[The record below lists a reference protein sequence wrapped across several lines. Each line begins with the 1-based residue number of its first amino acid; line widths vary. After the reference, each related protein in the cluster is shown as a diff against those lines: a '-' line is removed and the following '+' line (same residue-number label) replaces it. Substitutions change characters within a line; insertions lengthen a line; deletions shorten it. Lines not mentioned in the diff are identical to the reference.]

1 MVNDVTP
8 RTTRARRPQ
17 TQSPPCRAHSSWR
30 RSPGVLPGSSAADT
44 DPLLIS
50 PRSRRVAILPL
61 PSNPCL
67 PVCDVDVGKLQDK
80 DDRSRSAEWPIAL
93 CLDGSVNLLVQVRY
107 RCGATSAYFTTRLGD
122 RKPLIISQ
130 FAALVGISL
139 KTFKLA
145 AMGPNGDRRRAK
157 KSVIIKRFHQ
167 ALLYPLRG
175 TSAAQ
180 CLPSDKY
187 DRQLGD
193 RR

>member
-1 MVNDVTP
+1 MADCAMP
-8 RTTRARRPQ
+8 RWFRK
-17 TQSPPCRAHSSWR
+17 SSC
-30 RSPGVLPGSSAADT
+30 S
-44 DPLLIS
+44 
-50 PRSRRVAILPL
+50 
-61 PSNPCL
+61 
-67 PVCDVDVGKLQDK
+67 
-80 DDRSRSAEWPIAL
+80 
-93 CLDGSVNLLVQVRY
+93 VRY
-107 RCGATSAYFTTRLGD
+107 RRGATSAYFTTRVGD
-122 RKPLIISQ
+122 PKPLIINQ